1 MYGVILYDVKVI
13 VISFNSLSL
22 MQLKSLLL
30 FLCVHYSSNVHL
42 I

>member
-1 MYGVILYDVKVI
+1 MYGVISYDVKVI
-13 VISFNSLSL
+13 VSFNSLSL

-30 FLCVHYSSNVHL
+30 FLCVHYIVVMF